1 MIHLLQWIILSAANA
16 CFKNGVMEWKKH
28 RLGWVVLGCR
38 DIDKATTTGKAEL
51 AANNDWEENPPD
63 DEQDKGEIEGGE
75 FAEVVGSLVLIVPR
89 CISSYVR

>member
-1 MIHLLQWIILSAANA
+1 
-16 CFKNGVMEWKKH
+16 MENH

-38 DIDKATTTGKAEL
+38 DIDKTTSTGEAEL

-75 FAEVVGSLVLIVPR
+75 FAVVVGSLVLIVPR